1 MRKHKSLFLL
11 LSITIILILGATV
24 VYWHP
29 FLSKQD
35 TEYEIASFMT
45 DLLAKQGPI
54 GIETPSDYL
63 YVQEFDSPIKHTEIS
78 DQPWLNAPQQ
88 TTIIVWA
95 PPMDNANVEK
105 YINVLRMDAPIS
117 VWWYFDNTLIS
128 ASDKTEAI
136 AKYEELYI
144 SNAPEDGCSY
154 NFSSFGILS
163 LSSNKSDAKVYVGVG
178 NGPLCGLQTTLLL
191 HRQLFGKW
199 KIIGTEGFARS

>member
-1 MRKHKSLFLL
+1 MLKPLVITYMYRNSIAQLNIPKLVISRGLMLHNKPQSLFGHHRW
-11 LSITIILILGATV
+11 IT
-24 VYWHP
+24 
-29 FLSKQD
+29 
-35 TEYEIASFMT
+35 
-45 DLLAKQGPI
+45 
-54 GIETPSDYL
+54 
-63 YVQEFDSPIKHTEIS
+63 
-78 DQPWLNAPQQ
+78 Q
-88 TTIIVWA
+88 TLRT
-95 PPMDNANVEK
+95 

-128 ASDKTEAI
+128 ASDKTKAI